1 MTDTLWQQARERSR
15 QALASGALLPIETRC
30 EPLEDGGCQFLL
42 RTLDSLRHKAQAQQ
56 RLQQA
61 GDTRHNPFKPHD
73 PALLVS
79 ELGPD
84 HLCLLN
90 KFYVLEQHLLLV
102 TREYESQLAPLSRAD
117 FQAVARCLQQGD
129 ALMFFNGG
137 PLAGASQPHKH
148 LQLIPLPM
156 LADRPLPFSPQLDQL
171 DSPEPQR
178 LTALPFRHCALAL
191 PEQLFDEPTTAAE
204 RLLELYRQ
212 LCDRLSL
219 RPDGSGAMP
228 GYNLL
233 LSRQWMLM
241 VPRSA
246 EAYRGISVNA
256 LGYVGALLVKDDAQA
271 ALLKQAGLMK
281 VLTELA

>member
-1 MTDTLWQQARERSR
+1 MTDNIWQQARERSR

-30 EPLEDGGCQFLL
+30 EQLRDGGCRFLL
-42 RTLDSLRHKAQAQQ
+42 RTLDSLRHKEQAHN
-56 RLQQA
+56 RLKQA
-61 GDTRHNPFKPHD
+61 GDTRRNPFKPHE

-102 TREYESQLAPLSRAD
+102 TREYESQLAPLNRAD
-117 FQAVARCLQQGD
+117 FQAVALCLQQGD

-156 LADRPLPFSPQLDQL
+156 LADRPLPFSPQLNQL

-178 LTALPFRHCALAL
+178 LTALPFCHGALAL
-191 PEQLFDEPTTAAE
+191 PEQLFDDPATAAD
-204 RLLELYRQ
+204 RLLSDYRQ
-212 LCDRLSL
+212 LCDRLAL
-219 RPDGSGAMP
+219 QPGSDGAMP
-228 GYNLL
+228 PYNLL
-233 LSRQWMLM
+233 LSREWMLM
-241 VPRSA
+241 VPRCA
-246 EAYRGISVNA
+246 EAYQGISVNA
-256 LGYVGALLVKDDAQA
+256 LGYVGALLVKNDEQA
-271 ALLKQAGLMK
+271 TLLKQAGLMK
-281 VLTELA
+281 VLTALA